1 MLAQLT
7 VAKLIGIVA
16 ISVVAG
22 GAITAISI
30 NMTQSQSVQ
39 IDCPAADHTPVNSGK
54 ETFNRVRPINSGA
67 AKEY

>member
-39 IDCPAADHTPVNSGK
+39 IDCPAVDHAPVSSGK

-67 AKEY
+67 VKEY